1 METAPRLAPTC
12 TLDLQAILVVSSK
25 GCLKRRSLGLK
36 AKLFGHADLLLGPL
50 LIAKYGHKHNFLL
63 SKGEVRLHT

>member
-36 AKLFGHADLLLGPL
+36 AKLFGHAVLLLGPL
-50 LIAKYGHKHNFLL
+50 LIANYGHKHNSILFLG
-63 SKGEVRLHT
+63 SR